1 MLGKFSKIL
10 FGCLAVTFL
19 LAPLF
24 AILPLGFT
32 SGGFLT
38 YPTPGWSMRWFHEL
52 FTADSWRRSIVN
64 SLIIGSATTALA
76 TVLGTMAALGLRNKG
91 IFLAGPI
98 RILFV
103 LPMVVPAVV
112 LGVGMQLLFTRLGI
126 ANTYFGVVVA
136 HTVIALP

>member
-76 TVLGTMAALGLRNKG
+76 TVLGTMAALGQR
-91 IFLAGPI
+91 
-98 RILFV
+98 
-103 LPMVVPAVV
+103 
-112 LGVGMQLLFTRLGI
+112 
-126 ANTYFGVVVA
+126 
-136 HTVIALP
+136 

>member
-1 MLGKFSKIL
+1 MLGKFCKIL
-10 FGCLAVTFL
+10 FGCAAVAFL

-38 YPTPGWSMRWFHEL
+38 YPTPGWSMRWFNEL
-52 FTADSWRRSIVN
+52 FTADAWRRSIVN
-64 SLIIGSATTALA
+64 SLIIGGATTALA

-112 LGVGMQLLFTRLGI
+112 LGVGMQLHCFR
-126 ANTYFGVVVA
+126 
-136 HTVIALP
+136 